1 MKQEIKKNKVEKNF
15 RVSKEHLAKF
25 NNITRDGH
33 PLHKKLTFSK
43 SKNFSNLVI
52 NGMYISSL
60 CIGMI
65 MNEMFSKNF
74 ILAYQRFNYHKPI
87 LINTYFKVTARMLN
101 LNTRYKFCEV
111 EIKVHCN
118 KIVCCSGNIKISYL
132 KN

>member
-1 MKQEIKKNKVEKNF
+1 MKQEIKKNKVEKNY
-15 RVSKEHLAKF
+15 RVSKEHLVKF
-25 NNITRDGH
+25 NTITRDGH
-33 PLHKKLTFSK
+33 PLHNKLTFSK

-52 NGMYISSL
+52 NGIYVSSL
-60 CIGMI
+60 CIGLI
-65 MNEMFSKNF
+65 MNKMFSKNF

-87 LINTYFKVTARMLN
+87 LVNTNFKISARILN

-111 EIKVHCN
+111 EIKVHCK